1 MGKPGP
7 RAPGTHEDRQ
17 QPEVCAPLVPG
28 ASGPLGAPWGN
39 EDPDVPLRGGVMRD
53 RVYPSPRPKAG
64 TETSL
69 CVQLS
74 LSSAL
79 FNLEPY
85 FPESMLSGDL
95 EEKEG

>member
-1 MGKPGP
+1 
-7 RAPGTHEDRQ
+7 
-17 QPEVCAPLVPG
+17 
-28 ASGPLGAPWGN
+28 
-39 EDPDVPLRGGVMRD
+39 MRD

-79 FNLEPY
+79 FSLEPY